1 MVTKYHIFTKPSL
14 SLYDSAEVS
23 KFLFLWENW
32 VKVLGSKVGNLF
44 NRNER
49 KPHSKIQM
57 ESDSS
62 RHSENERNSDVDD

>member
-1 MVTKYHIFTKPSL
+1 MHYSHEAKPSL

-23 KFLFLWENW
+23 EFLFFLEDW
-32 VKVLGSKVGNLF
+32 VKVLGSKASSLF
-44 NRNER
+44 NRNVR

-62 RHSENERNSDVDD
+62 KHSEN

>member
-1 MVTKYHIFTKPSL
+1 MKPSL

-57 ESDSS
+57 ESD
-62 RHSENERNSDVDD
+62 RTDRR